1 MNKKIRTFVLKT
13 PLLRELFFFFGR
25 RKTPL
30 KKIDKGIEQLFA
42 GKIRLDEN
50 TAKNVIVSLTSYGA
64 RLTELK
70 YTLYSLITQT
80 VHPEKIIVN
89 IAFDDEPRI
98 TPELRQFE
106 KYGVEFYLT
115 EDLRSYKK
123 LVPTAIRF
131 PEKAI
136 VTCDD
141 DIFFQ
146 KNWLQIL
153 LSESESY
160 PGEIIS
166 HLTYKNERIKCYLEL
181 ENDVPRPKLS
191 AIVLG
196 GGGCLYPPTPF
207 HKDLCN
213 KEHFMNLAPTADD
226 FWFSLMA
233 LLKGTKIRSPK
244 KAILHIRYVNPYRE
258 YGIVYADTL
267 TTVNCDGGQNNA
279 ALRALMK
286 HYGMSKQEFM
296 DLADSLE
303 NYRRRR

>member
-166 HLTYKNERIKCYLEL
+166 HLTYKNERIMFFL
-181 ENDVPRPKLS
+181 
-191 AIVLG
+191 
-196 GGGCLYPPTPF
+196 
-207 HKDLCN
+207 
-213 KEHFMNLAPTADD
+213 
-226 FWFSLMA
+226 
-233 LLKGTKIRSPK
+233 
-244 KAILHIRYVNPYRE
+244 
-258 YGIVYADTL
+258 
-267 TTVNCDGGQNNA
+267 
-279 ALRALMK
+279 
-286 HYGMSKQEFM
+286 
-296 DLADSLE
+296 
-303 NYRRRR
+303 